1 MAYELKKQKMYS
13 TEVVNFHPVMRALTY
28 SFVDSNPR
36 LNYAI
41 MELQLCITY
50 KETFICGK
58 NDSQSLKKSISV

>member
-13 TEVVNFHPVMRALTY
+13 TEVVNFHPVMRAFTY

-50 KETFICGK
+50 KETFIFGK